1 MRSQLFFR
9 RSLAAVALFGVV
21 AGSSSALAAEP
32 AQSIVLSLDEA
43 VERALA
49 ADPRIEE
56 RLHLVNE
63 ARALLQ
69 RAQGS
74 DDLIFDVNAF
84 VGLTT
89 QVEGGFFEPGT
100 TTPRSDKYEYNGLT
114 TWTSVQFSIIKP
126 LYTFGKIEHFSDAAK
141 GNITVKKGDVRLQRA
156 ETTLDVTRAYYG
168 YLAARDTRY
177 LFEDVEG
184 RLQKAQDLVERWIA
198 EESGDVRQADLY
210 ALQSGMAIVRRY
222 HATAESVEA
231 IALAGLKMLTGIERH
246 AELELADSRI
256 RPVDL
261 PPEALEELQQMALE
275 RRPEMNQLAAGL
287 QARRSLVAAHRA
299 GKLPNIYAGVAGMA
313 AYSPKREKLK
323 NPYIYDAFNDYGAT
337 PLVGVKWN
345 WATGVQAAEVAGANA
360 ALAALAER
368 ASFAQQGIPFQV
380 AEQFHHVQGHYKM
393 VAELKQGSRAARRWM
408 VSRYVDFEA
417 GLEEAEAVLAAF
429 QGYVLIYSDYL
440 MAVNNYNMHVARLRH
455 VTGDYL

>member
-1 MRSQLFFR
+1 MHLQSLFR
-9 RSLAAVALFGVV
+9 RSLSVSALLAAVTA
-21 AGSSSALAAEP
+21 SSLALAAEP

-49 ADPRIEE
+49 TDPRIEE
-56 RLHLVNE
+56 RLHLVNK

-69 RAQGS
+69 RAEGS

-89 QVEGGFFEPGT
+89 QVAGGFFEPGT
-100 TTPRSDKYEYNGLT
+100 GTPRSDKYEYNGLT
-114 TWTSVQFSIIKP
+114 SWTSLQFSIIKP
-126 LYTFGKIEHFSDAAK
+126 LYTFGKIEHFSAAAK
-141 GNITVKKGDVRLQRA
+141 GNIAVKKEDVRLQRA

-168 YLAARDTRY
+168 YLTARDTRY

-184 RLQKAQDLVERWIA
+184 RLQKSQDLVERWIDEA
-198 EESGDVRQADLY
+198 RGDVRQADLY
-210 ALQSGMAIVRRY
+210 ALQSGMAVVRRY

-231 IALAGLKMLTGIERH
+231 IALAGLKMLVGINRDV
-246 AELELADSRI
+246 ALELADSRI

-261 PPEALEELQQMALE
+261 PLDTLEALQQMALE
-275 RRPEMNQLAAGL
+275 RRPEMSQLAAGL

-299 GKLPNIYAGVAGMA
+299 GKLPNIYAGIAGMA
-313 AYSPKREKLK
+313 AHSPKREKLE
-323 NPYIYDAFNDYGAT
+323 NPYVYDPFNDYGAT

-345 WATGVQAAEVAGANA
+345 WATGVQAAEVAEANA
-360 ALAALAER
+360 ALAALTAR

-380 AEQFHHVQGHYKM
+380 AEQFHHVQGHYKA
-393 VAELKQGSRAARRWM
+393 VTELKEGSRAARRWM

-417 GLEEAEAVLAAF
+417 GFEEAEAVLTAF

-440 MAVNNYNMHVARLRH
+440 MAVNHYNMHVARLRH

>member
-1 MRSQLFFR
+1 MRLQALFKR
-9 RSLAAVALFGVV
+9 TLCAAALLGTATGSSLATEQEQG
-21 AGSSSALAAEP
+21 
-32 AQSIVLSLDEA
+32 ITLSLDDA
-43 VERALA
+43 IERALVT
-49 ADPRIEE
+49 DPRIEE

-69 RAQGS
+69 RAEGS

-89 QVEGGFFEPGT
+89 QVEGGFFESGT
-100 TTPRSDKYEYNGLT
+100 TTPRSDKYEFNGLT
-114 TWTSVQFSIIKP
+114 SWTSVQFSIIKP

-141 GNITVKKGDVRLQRA
+141 GNIAVKKEDVRIQRA
-156 ETTLDVTRAYYG
+156 DTTMEVSRAYYG
-168 YLAARDTRY
+168 YLTARDTRY

-184 RLQKAQDLVERWIA
+184 RLQKALDLIERWI
-198 EESGDVRQADLY
+198 EEERGDVRQADLY

-222 HATAESVEA
+222 HAKAESVEA
-231 IALAGLKMLTGIERH
+231 IALAGLKMLTGLARD

-261 PPEALEELQQMALE
+261 PLEALDELQQMALE
-275 RRPEMNQLAAGL
+275 RRPEMNQLEAGL

-299 GKLPNIYAGVAGMA
+299 GKLPNVYAGIAGMA
-313 AYSPKREKLK
+313 AYSPKREKLE
-323 NPYIYDAFNDYGAT
+323 NPYVYDPFNDYGAT
-337 PLVGVKWN
+337 PLVGVKWS
-345 WATGVQAAEVAGANA
+345 WASGVQAAEVAGANA

-380 AEQFHHVQGHYKM
+380 AEQFHHVQGNHKA
-393 VAELKQGSRAARRWM
+393 VAELMEGSRAARRWM
-408 VSRYVDFEA
+408 MSRYVDFEA

-440 MAVNNYNMHVARLRH
+440 MAVNDYNMHVARLRH

>member
-1 MRSQLFFR
+1 MRLLPLFKR
-9 RSLAAVALFGVV
+9 TLSVAALFGVV
-21 AGSSSALAAEP
+21 TGSSLATE
-32 AQSIVLSLDEA
+32 QGQGVTLSLDDA
-43 VERALA
+43 IDRALVT
-49 ADPRIEE
+49 DPRIEE

-69 RAQGS
+69 RAEGS

-89 QVEGGFFEPGT
+89 QVEGGFFESGT
-100 TTPRSDKYEYNGLT
+100 TTPRSDKHEYNGLT
-114 TWTSVQFSIIKP
+114 SWTSVQFSIIKP

-141 GNITVKKGDVRLQRA
+141 GNIAVKKEDVRIQRA
-156 ETTLDVTRAYYG
+156 DTTMEVSRAYYG
-168 YLAARDTRY
+168 YLTARDTRY

-184 RLQKAQDLVERWIA
+184 RLQKALDLVERWI
-198 EESGDVRQADLY
+198 EEERGDVRQADLY
-210 ALQSGMAIVRRY
+210 ALQSGMAVVRRY
-222 HATAESVEA
+222 HSRAESVEA
-231 IALAGLKMLTGIERH
+231 IALAGLKMLTGLARD
-246 AELELADSRI
+246 ADLELADSRI

-261 PPEALEELQQMALE
+261 PLEALDELQQMALE
-275 RRPEMNQLAAGL
+275 RRPEMNQLEAGL

-299 GKLPNIYAGVAGMA
+299 GKLPNVYAGIAGMA
-313 AYSPKREKLK
+313 AYAPKRDKLE
-323 NPYIYDAFNDYGAT
+323 NPYVYDPFNDYGAT

-345 WATGVQAAEVAGANA
+345 WASGVQAAEVAGANA

-380 AEQFHHVQGHYKM
+380 AEQYHQVQGNHKA
-393 VAELKQGSRAARRWM
+393 VAELKEGSRAARRWM
-408 VSRYVDFEA
+408 MSRYVDFEA

-440 MAVNNYNMHVARLRH
+440 MAVNDYNMHVARLRH

>member
-1 MRSQLFFR
+1 MRLQSLFR
-9 RSLAAVALFGVV
+9 RSLSVAALFGAV
-21 AGSSSALAAEP
+21 AGSSLALAAEP
-32 AQSIVLSLDEA
+32 AQSVVLSLDEA
-43 VERALA
+43 IERGLTT
-49 ADPRIEE
+49 DPRIEE

-69 RAQGS
+69 RAEGS

-89 QVEGGFFEPGT
+89 QVEGGFFESGT
-100 TTPRSDKYEYNGLT
+100 TTPRSDKHEYNGLT
-114 TWTSVQFSIIKP
+114 SWTSVQFSIIKP
-126 LYTFGKIEHFSDAAK
+126 LYTFGKVEHFSDAAK
-141 GNITVKKGDVRLQRA
+141 GNIAVKKEDVRLQRA

-168 YLAARDTRY
+168 YLTARDTRY

-184 RLQKAQDLVERWIA
+184 RLQKALDLVERRI
-198 EESGDVRQADLY
+198 EEQQGDVRQADLY

-222 HATAESVEA
+222 HARAESVEA
-231 IALAGLKMLTGIERH
+231 IALAGLKMLTGTERNV
-246 AELELADSRI
+246 ALELADSRI

-261 PPEALEELQQMALE
+261 PLEALAELQQIALK
-275 RRPEMNQLAAGL
+275 RRPEINQLQAGL
-287 QARRSLVAAHRA
+287 QARRSLVAGHRA
-299 GKLPNIYAGVAGMA
+299 GKLPNVYAGIAGMA
-313 AYSPKREKLK
+313 AHSPKREKLES
-323 NPYIYDAFNDYGAT
+323 PYVYDPFNDYGAT
-337 PLVGVKWN
+337 PLVGVRWN
-345 WATGVQAAEVAGANA
+345 WASGVQAAEVAGANA

-380 AEQFHHVQGHYKM
+380 EEQFYHVQGHYKA
-393 VAELKQGSRAARRWM
+393 VAELKEGSRAARRWM

-440 MAVNNYNMHVARLRH
+440 MAVNDYNMHVARLRH
-455 VTGDYL
+455 VTGNYL

>member
-1 MRSQLFFR
+1 MRLLPLFKR
-9 RSLAAVALFGVV
+9 TLSVAALFGVV
-21 AGSSSALAAEP
+21 TGSSLATE
-32 AQSIVLSLDEA
+32 QGQGVTLSLDDA
-43 VERALA
+43 IDRALVT
-49 ADPRIEE
+49 DPRIEE

-69 RAQGS
+69 RAEGS

-89 QVEGGFFEPGT
+89 QVEGGFFESGT
-100 TTPRSDKYEYNGLT
+100 TTPRSDKHEYNGLT
-114 TWTSVQFSIIKP
+114 SWTSVQFSIIKP

-141 GNITVKKGDVRLQRA
+141 GNIAVKKEDVRIQRA
-156 ETTLDVTRAYYG
+156 DTTMEVSRAYYG
-168 YLAARDTRY
+168 YLTARDTRY

-184 RLQKAQDLVERWIA
+184 RLQKALDLVERWI
-198 EESGDVRQADLY
+198 EEERGDVRQADLY
-210 ALQSGMAIVRRY
+210 ALQSGMAVVRRY
-222 HATAESVEA
+222 HSKAESVEA
-231 IALAGLKMLTGIERH
+231 IALAGLKMLTGLARD
-246 AELELADSRI
+246 ADLELADSRI

-261 PPEALEELQQMALE
+261 PLEALDELQQMALE
-275 RRPEMNQLAAGL
+275 RRPEMNQLEAGL

-299 GKLPNIYAGVAGMA
+299 GKLPNVYAGIAGMA
-313 AYSPKREKLK
+313 AYAPKRDKLE
-323 NPYIYDAFNDYGAT
+323 NPYVYDPFNDYGAT

-345 WATGVQAAEVAGANA
+345 WASGVQAAEVAGANA

-380 AEQFHHVQGHYKM
+380 AEQYHQVQGNHKA
-393 VAELKQGSRAARRWM
+393 VAELKEGSRAARRWM
-408 VSRYVDFEA
+408 MSRYVDFEA

-440 MAVNNYNMHVARLRH
+440 MAVNDYNMHVARLRH

>member
-1 MRSQLFFR
+1 MRLQPFFR
-9 RSLAAVALFGVV
+9 RSLSVVALFSTVM
-21 AGSSSALAAEP
+21 GSSLAVAAEP
-32 AQSIVLSLDEA
+32 DQGVVLSLDQA
-43 VERALA
+43 IERALTT
-49 ADPRIEE
+49 DPRIEE

-69 RAQGS
+69 RAEGS

-100 TTPRSDKYEYNGLT
+100 TTPRSDKYEHNGLT
-114 TWTSVQFSIIKP
+114 SWTSVQFSIIKP

-141 GNITVKKGDVRLQRA
+141 GNIAVKKEDVRIQRA
-156 ETTLDVTRAYYG
+156 DTTLDVSRAYYG
-168 YLAARDTRY
+168 YLTARDTRY
-177 LFEDVEG
+177 LFEDVES
-184 RLQKAQDLVERWIA
+184 RLQKALDLVGRWI
-198 EESGDVRQADLY
+198 EEERGDVRQADLY

-222 HATAESVEA
+222 HARAESVEA
-231 IALAGLKMLTGIERH
+231 IALAGLKMLTGIERNT
-246 AELELADSRI
+246 AIELADSRI

-261 PPEALEELQQMALE
+261 PLAALDELQQMALE
-275 RRPEMNQLAAGL
+275 RRPEMNQLEAGL

-299 GKLPNIYAGVAGMA
+299 GKRPNVYAGIAGMA
-313 AYSPKREKLK
+313 AHSPKREKLE
-323 NPYIYDAFNDYGAT
+323 NPYVYDPFNDYGAT
-337 PLVGVKWN
+337 PLVGVQWR
-345 WATGVQAAEVAGANA
+345 WASGVQAAEVAEANA

-380 AEQFHHVQGHYKM
+380 AEQFHHVQGHYKA
-393 VAELKQGSRAARRWM
+393 VSELKEGSRAARRWM

-417 GLEEAEAVLAAF
+417 GLEEAEAVLTAF

-440 MAVNNYNMHVARLRH
+440 MAVNDYNMHVARLRH